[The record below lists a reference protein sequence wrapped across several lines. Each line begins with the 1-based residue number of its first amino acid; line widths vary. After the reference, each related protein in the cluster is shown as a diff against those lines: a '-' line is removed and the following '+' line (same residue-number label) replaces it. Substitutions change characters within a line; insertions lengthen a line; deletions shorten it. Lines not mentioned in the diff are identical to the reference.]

1 MQPMEEEEE
10 RNRKQWKGNM
20 KSSGA
25 GKSGTKKGDVGLN
38 MKTRRF
44 VAYFRNDK

>member
-1 MQPMEEEEE
+1 MEEEEE
-10 RNRKQWKGNM
+10 RNRKQWKGST

-25 GKSGTKKGDVGLN
+25 GKSGTKEGDVGLN

-44 VAYFRNDK
+44 VASFRMDK